1 MALTPGII
9 SQNSSFFGLGGD
21 PSQANLSA
29 IANFQLNQE
38 NQRRLI
44 LNQNSNQFTDSQ
56 SVQLDHNLLT
66 GQPYDGPFNQM
77 INAVQ
82 GANLHR
88 NNANGY
94 LARNLELVNLSP

>member
-44 LNQNSNQFTDSQ
+44 LNQNSNQFTD
-56 SVQLDHNLLT
+56 
-66 GQPYDGPFNQM
+66 
-77 INAVQ
+77 
-82 GANLHR
+82 
-88 NNANGY
+88 
-94 LARNLELVNLSP
+94 